1 MVVVKEETQRSVQQ
15 NRVQKWTPTNMAP
28 LMFDRYK
35 RNSMEKGQTFQPELL
50 ENPVSCMSSSARI
63 NLK

>member
-1 MVVVKEETQRSVQQ
+1 MDPHKHG
-15 NRVQKWTPTNMAP
+15 P

-35 RNSMEKGQTFQPELL
+35 RNSMDKGQTFQPELL
-50 ENPVSCMSSSARI
+50 ENPVICMSFSARI